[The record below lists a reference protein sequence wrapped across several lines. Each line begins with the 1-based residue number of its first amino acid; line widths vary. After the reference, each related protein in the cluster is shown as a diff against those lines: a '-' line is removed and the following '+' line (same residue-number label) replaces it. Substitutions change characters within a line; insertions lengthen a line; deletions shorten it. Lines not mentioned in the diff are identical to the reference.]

1 VLAALAEKDVLGG
14 LDLSGEF
21 PELGNAMLVC
31 ATETKSDGDIEAYTS
46 ALGDIMR
53 EARVA

>member
-1 VLAALAEKDVLGG
+1 
-14 LDLSGEF
+14 
-21 PELGNAMLVC
+21 MLVC